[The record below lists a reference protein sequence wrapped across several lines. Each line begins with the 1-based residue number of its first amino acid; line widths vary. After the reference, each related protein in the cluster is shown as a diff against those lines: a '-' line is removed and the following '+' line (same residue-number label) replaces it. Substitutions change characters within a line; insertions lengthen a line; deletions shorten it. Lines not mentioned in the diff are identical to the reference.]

1 MYTFHQ
7 YIRKVEVSC
16 TRSIYRNYR
25 VIYFK
30 ASDLIE
36 VKYRE
41 YKQIIFPFKEFILT
55 PLRLSRERSLEEE
68 QTKETANK
76 HR

>member
-1 MYTFHQ
+1 MYIFYQQIH
-7 YIRKVEVSC
+7 KVEVSC

-30 ASDLIE
+30 TSDLIE

-55 PLRLSRERSLEEE
+55 IL
-68 QTKETANK
+68 K
-76 HR
+76 

>member
-1 MYTFHQ
+1 MYIFYQQIH
-7 YIRKVEVSC
+7 KVEVSC

-30 ASDLIE
+30 TSDLIE

-55 PLRLSRERSLEEE
+55 FF
-68 QTKETANK
+68 
-76 HR
+76 